1 MLIHVR
7 PLDPWLRYQMETFS
21 ALLALCAG
29 NSLMFSLIYALN
41 KRFIY
46 NREAGDL
53 RRHRAHYDVI
63 VMNASDGNTFHIA
76 GAFFLGNLPVT
87 GGFPSHKGRVMFYL
101 LLAWTNFWKLLVIWD
116 VLTPMWSHCVIPGKI
131 SFFTNMSLP
140 GFSTRDGV
148 THKELH
154 KMANILSKTF

>member
-1 MLIHVR
+1 MMLIHVR

-29 NSLMFSLIYALN
+29 TSLMFSLIYALN

-63 VMNASDGNTFHIA
+63 VMNASNDSRDSIRWKYVPHCWR
-76 GAFFLGNLPVT
+76 FF
-87 GGFPSHKGRVMFYL
+87 
-101 LLAWTNFWKLLVIWD
+101 
-116 VLTPMWSHCVIPGKI
+116 
-131 SFFTNMSLP
+131 
-140 GFSTRDGV
+140 
-148 THKELH
+148 
-154 KMANILSKTF
+154 